1 MVITLTLWQVI
12 IVGLINISIL
22 AFLVYDWFRKNYTVV
37 DLETWNTV
45 VDFYNENANQED
57 NELASGVGFFRECL
71 YEEDGESDEPEEEE
85 ESEE

>member
-57 NELASGVGFFRECL
+57 NELAGGTGFFREYL
-71 YEEDGESDEPEEEE
+71 YEEDEESDEPDEE